1 LAHRFGSFQNAYARA
16 FNIRY
21 KRRGSLFMQSFGRK
35 LVEQEEYFLNGVQ
48 YIHLNAVYHSMVK
61 NVNDWKYTSYHA
73 YVSKQESKL
82 TRENVINYFGSLK
95 EFKDFHERMQMV
107 NLQLEPAAFC

>member
-1 LAHRFGSFQNAYARA
+1 MLQRVG
-16 FNIRY
+16 
-21 KRRGSLFMQSFGRK
+21 
-35 LVEQEEYFLNGVQ
+35 
-48 YIHLNAVYHSMVK
+48 
-61 NVNDWKYTSYHA
+61 DWKYTSYHA

-107 NLQLEPAAFC
+107 NLQLEQQPFASLGYR